1 MKAKAVL
8 VSVISSVILSLSIGA
23 YAADK
28 PASYKKGKKLYK
40 AHCVACHQAK
50 GQGIP
55 GAFPPLA
62 GSDYLM
68 ADKSRA
74 INIPLKGLSGAITVN
89 GQNYNSTM
97 PSFAHLQDQD
107 VAALM
112 TYVMN
117 AWGNE
122 AAEITAEE
130 VQALR

>member
-1 MKAKAVL
+1 MKPMAII
-8 VSVISSVILSLSIGA
+8 VSVVTSVVLSLSTV

-28 PASYKKGKKLYK
+28 PASYKQGKKLYK
-40 AHCVACHQAK
+40 AHCAACHQAK

-62 GSDYLM
+62 ESDYLM
-68 ADKSRA
+68 ADRSRA
-74 INIPLKGLSGAITVN
+74 ITIPLKGLSGEITVN
-89 GQNYNSTM
+89 GQTYNSAM

-107 VAALM
+107 IAAVM

-122 AAEITAEE
+122 SAEITVEE
-130 VQALR
+130 VQNLR